1 MNHSTT
7 SKFASN
13 SLLVIALLLAWPTA
27 SLAQEPANSSAA
39 RPRCNQPA
47 DLAQVL
53 AAIQRLRAELTELH
67 SEVNQLRTQQHS
79 SEIESE
85 DLKKELAAANAQL
98 AGLVHK
104 NSGAAS
110 PNPENS
116 DAADRVA
123 KLEENQQ
130 MADQKLAVH
139 DQAKVESGSQIRP
152 PLSSHQSP
160 SLLCHL

>member
-1 MNHSTT
+1 MKDSTT
-7 SKFASN
+7 SKFAST
-13 SLLVIALLLAWPTA
+13 SLLVIALLLAWPIA
-27 SLAQEPANSSAA
+27 DHAQEPANSSAA
-39 RPRCNQPA
+39 QPPSNQPA

-53 AAIQRLRAELTELH
+53 AEIQRLRAELAELH
-67 SEVNQLRTQQHS
+67 TEVNQLRTQQHT

-98 AGLVHK
+98 AAIIPK
-104 NSGAAS
+104 DSGAAS

-130 MADQKLAVH
+130 MADQKLALHVKT
-139 DQAKVESGSQIRP
+139 KVDSAYKDRLRLAGIRTFYHFAP
-152 PLSSHQSP
+152 P
-160 SLLCHL
+160 